1 MRPWYDRNAD
11 LAADTDTQT
20 RPCEHAGC
28 RGAGEFRAPHSPQEL
43 NRYRWFCLD
52 HVRAYNK
59 QWDFAKGLAPEE
71 IERIIRFDTIWQRE
85 TRPMGD
91 WRTKERLVRAKAE
104 AFATGAASA
113 RAPQAPLHPPKV
125 TAAMAMMELDVLPA
139 ADVLQVKYRALVKL
153 NHPDAHGGDKKA
165 EERLKEI
172 NLAYAVLREYLS
184 K

>member
-1 MRPWYDRNAD
+1 
-11 LAADTDTQT
+11 
-20 RPCEHAGC
+20 
-28 RGAGEFRAPHSPQEL
+28 
-43 NRYRWFCLD
+43 
-52 HVRAYNK
+52 
-59 QWDFAKGLAPEE
+59 LAPEE

-104 AFATGAASA
+104 AFATGAAFG
-113 RAPQAPLHPPKV
+113 RAPQTPLHPPKV